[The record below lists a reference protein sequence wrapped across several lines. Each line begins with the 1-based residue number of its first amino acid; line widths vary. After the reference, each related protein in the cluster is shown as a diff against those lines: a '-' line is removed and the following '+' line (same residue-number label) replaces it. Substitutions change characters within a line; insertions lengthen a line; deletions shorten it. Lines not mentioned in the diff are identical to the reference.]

1 MTARKRLL
9 QNRAARWVVT
19 VGGLAIIAS
28 ILGIMVFISVEVLP
42 LLGGA
47 EVEVH
52 SSVDLDGHLEVGSI
66 IADEYRERAL
76 ILAPDLTLTAL
87 NLVNGT
93 SERDPMPAPVAAE
106 TINDQTETIE
116 NPGARRT
123 ATEQSGSEAAES
135 TGEFEVPP
143 YSWTA
148 TSSDRQAIAA
158 TNGVEVIVLP
168 VDFPATFRDGVRTI
182 GLQLAPPYRIELQ
195 PTNATPTAFD
205 AEVNEDGDA
214 VAAVAFDDGTLQVIE
229 VTVEASFMSSD
240 LTVSSQVRSTAGL
253 AGLEHLVVGAGQD
266 VLYGA
271 DGKNLFLWELDE
283 DLGNP
288 VSIAAGEEPIT
299 ALESL
304 LGSRSVVVAHEDGSL
319 DVWSRLT
326 TGLHRIRELPSTLNP
341 VVELRSSPRD
351 KGFVALEDSGAL
363 VLMHATS
370 ERVLWRGYVV
380 EPSGDAAPLPVDLFY
395 APKADGVVALMPSQ
409 TVMLEVDNP
418 HPEVSLKTLFGKV
431 WYEGYDRPE
440 YVWQSTGGT
449 DDFEPKLSL
458 VPLLIGTLKGT
469 FYSMLLAVPLAVLA
483 AMYASQFMHP
493 RLLATIK
500 PAIEVMAALPSVVL
514 GFLAGLWLAPRLE
527 QVLPGL
533 ILALVVMPPAT
544 LLAGWLWTR
553 LPASWRK
560 AQTDGAEVL
569 WFAVFLVI
577 TAAACF
583 QLNSVIESSFFAPDF
598 QSWVGTALG
607 LTYDQRNA
615 VVVGLAMGFA
625 VIPIIFAISEDAFS
639 NVPKNLTSGSLAL
652 GASRWQTVTRVVLPT
667 ASPGIF
673 SAIMIGFGR
682 AIGETMIVLMATGNT
697 PIMDWNP
704 FNGFRTLSAN
714 IAVEIPE
721 APQYGTLYRVL
732 FLSGLVLF
740 VLTFVVNTVAEV
752 VRQRLRRKY
761 SEL

>member
-28 ILGIMVFISVEVLP
+28 ILGIMVFISVEVVP

-47 EVEVH
+47 EVEVK
-52 SSVDLDGHLEVGSI
+52 SQVELARGYDGGGI
-66 IADEYRERAL
+66 ITDEYRERAL
-76 ILAPDLTLTAL
+76 ILAPDLSLTVL
-87 NLVNGT
+87 NLVDGT
-93 SERDPMPAPVAAE
+93 SEREAMPAPVAAE
-106 TINDQTETIE
+106 PSGDQAETTE
-116 NPGARRT
+116 NPDSEGAP
-123 ATEQSGSEAAES
+123 TEQSESEAES
-135 TGEFEVPP
+135 TGEAEVSP
-143 YSWTA
+143 YSWIA
-148 TSSDRQAIAA
+148 TSTDRQAIAA

-168 VDFPATFRDGVRTI
+168 VDFPATFNEGVRTI
-182 GLQLAPPYRIELQ
+182 GVQLAPPYRIELQ
-195 PTNATPTAFD
+195 PTIATPTAFD

-214 VAAVAFDDGTLQVIE
+214 VVAVAFDDGTLQVVE
-229 VTVEASFMSSD
+229 VAVEASFLSSD
-240 LTVSSQVRSTAGL
+240 LTVSSQVRSATGL
-253 AGLEHLVVGAGQD
+253 AGLEHLVVGTGQD
-266 VLYGA
+266 VLFAA
-271 DGKNLFLWELDE
+271 DGNNLYLWELGE
-283 DLGNP
+283 DLSNA
-288 VSIAAGEEPIT
+288 VSIAAGEQSIT
-299 ALESL
+299 AIESL

-363 VLMHATS
+363 VLIHATS
-370 ERVLWRGYVV
+370 ERVLWRGYLA
-380 EPSGDAAPLPVDLFY
+380 EQSADAARQLPIDLFY
-395 APKADGVVALMPSQ
+395 APKADGIIALMSNQ

-418 HPEVSLKTLFGKV
+418 HPEVSLKTLFGKI
-431 WYEGYDRPE
+431 WYEGYDSPE

-583 QLNSVIESSFFAPDF
+583 QLNSVIESSVFAPDF

-740 VLTFVVNTVAEV
+740 ILTFLVNTVAEV